1 MSRTFHI
8 VAERRALRCDVCR
21 QADAFDPMTGRCGRC
36 GDLAFHLAAPEPVAP
51 APMHGDG
58 WVRRRLE
65 RQIAWVVPVSLL
77 LFLSGI
83 VAVFSF
89 LNSGEEYPEISIMF
103 AVIFSILFFT
113 ALMVSLFSAAMAT
126 GRFILLCLPDA
137 DRLLHRLVAI
147 MGIPTR

>member
-8 VAERRALRCDVCR
+8 VAERGALRCDVCR

-36 GDLAFHLAAPEPVAP
+36 GDLAFQLAAPEPVAP
-51 APMHGDG
+51 APLHGDG

-65 RQIAWVVPVSLL
+65 RQIAWVVPVSIL

-89 LNSGEEYPEISIMF
+89 LNSGEEYPEISLMF
-103 AVIFSILFFT
+103 AVIFGFLFFT
-113 ALMVSLFSAAMAT
+113 ALAISLLSAVLAT
-126 GRFILLCLPDA
+126 GRFILLYLPDVDCA
-137 DRLLHRLVAI
+137 LRRLGEI
-147 MGIPTR
+147 MGISGR